1 MLEVRQ
7 VENQRE
13 LRIRVRPAILRFSFR
28 RRAPAIKASRRIHRY
43 IAITG
48 FAALRQG
55 LIRVALPLRFGACAV
70 GDQNGSRWRAT
81 RACGSLSGN
90 YFSLRSWR
98 QSLSPTDEQCLSRVV
113 WPARAG
119 H

>member
-55 LIRVALPLRFGACAV
+55 LIRC
-70 GDQNGSRWRAT
+70 RASAPF
-81 RACGSLSGN
+81 R
-90 YFSLRSWR
+90 SLRSWR
-98 QSLSPTDEQCLSRVV
+98 SER
-113 WPARAG
+113 
-119 H
+119 